1 MLPFALERTLLGI
14 VTLGASLWIGGFV
27 AIMIVS
33 ATSNKSLET
42 KERIALFRGL
52 GRGYLRVAVVAFL
65 AVVVPGIVLL
75 AFRPWDG
82 YSLAIVVLAVAL
94 VIVTALG
101 VRQARQL
108 TRMRK
113 AAAEASSEPTPAA
126 SLARK
131 AVAARALRSAI
142 GLLSLA
148 IFIVVVAMP

>member
-1 MLPFALERTLLGI
+1 M
-14 VTLGASLWIGGFV
+14 GGFI

-33 ATSNKSLET
+33 VTSKKSLGT
-42 KERIALFRGL
+42 HERIALFRGL
-52 GRGYLRVAVVAFL
+52 GRSYLRVAAIAFI
-65 AVVVPGIVLL
+65 VVVIPGAVLL

-94 VIVTALG
+94 VIDTALA

-113 AAAEASSEPTPAA
+113 AAAQAHSDSTTASEAPAETSA
-126 SLARK
+126 EAPRAMPAPIAGK
-131 AVAARALRSAI
+131 AVAARVLRTGI

-148 IFIVVVAMP
+148 IFVVAVAMP

>member
-1 MLPFALERTLLGI
+1 M
-14 VTLGASLWIGGFV
+14 GGFI

-33 ATSNKSLET
+33 VTSKKSLGT
-42 KERIALFRGL
+42 HERIALFRGL
-52 GRGYLRVAVVAFL
+52 GRSYLRVAAIAFI
-65 AVVVPGIVLL
+65 VVVIPGAVLL

-94 VIVTALG
+94 VIDTALA

-113 AAAEASSEPTPAA
+113 AAAQAHSDSTTASEAPAEAPRTTPAPIA
-126 SLARK
+126 SK
-131 AVAARALRSAI
+131 AVAARVLRTGI

-148 IFIVVVAMP
+148 IFVVAVAMP